1 MACPTITLNGVT
13 AEVWDCLRQQAASM
27 GISIPGGAGGSV
39 RHPEGDADYT
49 WDEAAGTLA
58 VTFTRT
64 PGWISCADIESRMRL
79 AASRCGAG

>member
-1 MACPTITLNGVT
+1 MACPTITLNGTT
-13 AEVWDCLRQQAASM
+13 ADVWDCLRRQASSM
-27 GISIPGGAGGSV
+27 GISIPSGAGGSV
-39 RHPEGDADYT
+39 RHAEGDADYT
-49 WDEAAGTLA
+49 WDEAADTLA